1 MIKAVKAHSA
11 GWKARAHRPRR
22 AVALCLLLALLLWP
36 AAACWAG
43 IAPLDK
49 AQLAHLLGGSW
60 VPRLAAGYTLE
71 LKNDKLGRMR
81 LEPTIDP
88 YLQAQAEA
96 WLKPLKSHRAALVV
110 VEPASGKVLVL
121 AGLRRGRL
129 DPGVA
134 LDSNS
139 PAASLFKIVT
149 AAAALEETGLEPD
162 SRLGYVGR
170 AHTLYRFQLKEKPRY
185 RPRKVTLAKSFASSN
200 NPVFARL
207 GIFQVG
213 GAMLTNY
220 AHSLGFEKHMPF
232 ELPMESSCLVKPA
245 NDYGVGE
252 MASGFNRIT
261 SMSPLHAAL
270 VVSAFINGG
279 RLPEPYIVKRLTRAD
294 GLVYYLGKPSLGPPI
309 ISPETCAQMRRL
321 FEATV
326 EMGTARRAFRSLNRD
341 KVLKNLELGGKTGT
355 IRGPDRSELFEWFA
369 GYGRDPQSGQ
379 TLAVAALV
387 VHGTVRYA
395 NPKRLARRMLREAF
409 RSTLYAEKKPSA
421 VH

>member
-1 MIKAVKAHSA
+1 MASIKARVCLPWWSA
-11 GWKARAHRPRR
+11 
-22 AVALCLLLALLLWP
+22 ALCLTLAVLLT
-36 AAACWAG
+36 AAPVAWARPVSLG
-43 IAPLDK
+43 KD
-49 AQLAHLLGGSW
+49 QLARLLGGGW
-60 VPRLAAGYTLE
+60 APRLSGGYTLE
-71 LKNDKLGRMR
+71 LKSDKLGRVR
-81 LEPTIDP
+81 LEPTINP
-88 YLQAQAEA
+88 YLQSQAEA
-96 WLKPLKSHRAALVV
+96 WLKPLKSRRAAMVV

-121 AGLRRGRL
+121 AGVRRRRL

-134 LDSNS
+134 LDSNA

-149 AAAALEETGLEPD
+149 AAAAMEEAGLEPE

-185 RPRKVTLAKSFASSN
+185 RPRQVTLTKSFASSN

-213 GAMLTNY
+213 GVMLTNY
-220 AHSLGFEKHMPF
+220 AHSLGFEKRMPF
-232 ELPMESSCLVKPA
+232 ELPLKSSCLVKPA
-245 NDYGVGE
+245 NSYGVGE
-252 MASGFNRIT
+252 MASGFNRVT
-261 SMSPLHAAL
+261 TMSPLHAAL

-294 GLVYYLGKPSLGPPI
+294 GMLYYLGKPRLGPRI
-309 ISPETCAQMRRL
+309 ISPETCDQMQRL

-326 EMGTARRAFRSLNRD
+326 EMGTARKAFRRLHRD
-341 KVLKNLELGGKTGT
+341 KVLKHLELGGKTGT

-369 GYGRDPQSGQ
+369 GYGRDPESGR

-387 VHGTVRYA
+387 VHGKVRYA
-395 NPKRLARRMLREAF
+395 NPKRLARRMLKEAF
-409 RSTLYAEKKPSA
+409 RSSTFYAKKKPGA